1 MAANG
6 PNVSLTAGLQSGT
19 NLPPELATKQM
30 QLQVQQQLAEA
41 LLAKGMQNIEP
52 VTHGPA
58 GNPFARDTVN
68 WGGILSNLANTLGG
82 RSELEKIGPQQAA
95 IAQQGEA
102 MRKQDM
108 AGVMQDI
115 MGGSTPGPYEGG
127 SINKPPSVVNAIA
140 RALASSSPP
149 VQAQGQ
155 ELQKAWIEGQMKGI
169 PSSAD
174 TMSGARNLTAESI
187 AAARTPGL
195 FGMGLDPSKF
205 VNKAIEVS
213 GPAGAIGTLA
223 PVPGAQVAPAGILQ
237 PPHQPVINP
246 GDPLDGTSAGSH
258 PVADTATVVTPEAP
272 PPTGEQPAS
281 PSDIAAGKAPP
292 GVPINN
298 TGAHLT
304 YNPDGTAKVLET
316 PVTKLATEIANQ
328 KVKDLGEGKEKSQAF
343 VEAIPKLSGILNL
356 IGNSDLRWGGE
367 QITKARQ
374 VAVSLGLSTDASNKI
389 VDTQTFL
396 KLTLPQAAE
405 NARSFNSRA
414 TQLEFVKFLDAAAA
428 NQNVDPRA
436 ARNIIT
442 QSLLDGVNANR
453 QHENNID
460 SAATLPAVG
469 KSQAETYRVKGFPTN
484 DDIFL
489 RMLKDVKGTP
499 FGVVQDPKTGML
511 SNSLLGAGPK
521 EPAAPPSVKWVYKDG
536 KLVPNAANSP

>member
-1 MAANG
+1 M
-6 PNVSLTAGLQSGT
+6 
-19 NLPPELATKQM
+19 
-30 QLQVQQQLAEA
+30 
-41 LLAKGMQNIEP
+41 
-52 VTHGPA
+52 
-58 GNPFARDTVN
+58 
-68 WGGILSNLANTLGG
+68 
-82 RSELEKIGPQQAA
+82 
-95 IAQQGEA
+95 
-102 MRKQDM
+102 
-108 AGVMQDI
+108 
-115 MGGSTPGPYEGG
+115 
-127 SINKPPSVVNAIA
+127 
-140 RALASSSPP
+140 
-149 VQAQGQ
+149 
-155 ELQKAWIEGQMKGI
+155 
-169 PSSAD
+169 
-174 TMSGARNLTAESI
+174 
-187 AAARTPGL
+187 
-195 FGMGLDPSKF
+195 
-205 VNKAIEVS
+205 
-213 GPAGAIGTLA
+213 
-223 PVPGAQVAPAGILQ
+223 
-237 PPHQPVINP
+237 
-246 GDPLDGTSAGSH
+246 
-258 PVADTATVVTPEAP
+258 
-272 PPTGEQPAS
+272 
-281 PSDIAAGKAPP
+281 
-292 GVPINN
+292 
-298 TGAHLT
+298 
-304 YNPDGTAKVLET
+304 
-316 PVTKLATEIANQ
+316 
-328 KVKDLGEGKEKSQAF
+328 
-343 VEAIPKLSGILNL
+343 

-405 NARSFNSRA
+405 NARSFNSR
-414 TQLEFVKFLDAAAA
+414 AA